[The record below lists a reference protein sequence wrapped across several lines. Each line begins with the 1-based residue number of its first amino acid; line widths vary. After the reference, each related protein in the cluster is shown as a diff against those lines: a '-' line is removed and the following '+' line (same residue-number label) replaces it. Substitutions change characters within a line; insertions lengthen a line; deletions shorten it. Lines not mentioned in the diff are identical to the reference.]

1 MFICAKCRYI
11 VSDCD
16 SVGVLY
22 EQQHYTATPEDAAA
36 ATIKAGNIS
45 FISSNLKFHNF
56 VHLVFNSILRA
67 G

>member
-22 EQQHYTATPEDAAA
+22 EQQHFTATPEDAAA
-36 ATIKAGNIS
+36 ATIKAGTIFFLS
-45 FISSNLKFHNF
+45 VWI
-56 VHLVFNSILRA
+56 
-67 G
+67 